1 MEWMFTEART
11 DFSRLF
17 THALEDG
24 PQSVI
29 RQKGRKKEAI
39 IIMAV
44 KDFEAL
50 APRPSFKEHLLSI
63 PELPDIPRSKDTGR
77 TVEFG

>member
-1 MEWMFTEART
+1 MNWMFTEART

-17 THALEDG
+17 TDALRE

-29 RQKGRKKEAI
+29 RQKGRKKEAVI
-39 IIMAV
+39 VMAE

-50 APRPSFKEHLLSI
+50 KPQVSFKSHLLSVPSF
-63 PELPDIPRSKDTGR
+63 PEIPRSEDTGR
-77 TVEFG
+77 PVEFE

>member
-17 THALEDG
+17 TDALRE

-29 RQKGRKKEAI
+29 RQKGRKKESVI
-39 IIMAV
+39 IIAE
-44 KDFEAL
+44 KDFKAL
-50 APRPSFKEHLLSI
+50 KPQVSFKSHLLSV
-63 PELPDIPRSKDTGR
+63 PSLPDISRSEDTGR
-77 TVEFG
+77 PVEFE